1 MNWKNIEFP
10 CILYRTECGKFR
22 SRMQVSGNKLVITS
36 LAKFTYRSRNPTLLR
51 GSQLHSDQKALYN
64 FNFIK
69 QQMFSII
76 IFNQSLKTLTYLN
89 GQMSRNFNIFDEIDI
104 IINNFQS
111 HPNTVKCLHNIINVF
126 RVSDVL
132 PTYFTSLQASKIT
145 TKHEKRRKYSHVSRD
160 KRVIPGLS
168 LTYKISTIC

>member
-1 MNWKNIEFP
+1 
-10 CILYRTECGKFR
+10 
-22 SRMQVSGNKLVITS
+22 
-36 LAKFTYRSRNPTLLR
+36 
-51 GSQLHSDQKALYN
+51 
-64 FNFIK
+64 
-69 QQMFSII
+69 MFSII

-132 PTYFTSLQASKIT
+132 TTYFTSL
-145 TKHEKRRKYSHVSRD
+145 
-160 KRVIPGLS
+160 
-168 LTYKISTIC
+168 